1 MLGPKNKS
9 CLFSYAWAY
18 AAISLHACTNLFACV
33 SKSLCVCACASKCMR
48 IFVYAC
54 LLQSIASAKKK
65 KSRKAA
71 FVTFVDYGSV
81 DSIPLKQLLPLDQVR
96 VIKLYGYLSSR
107 CLEITAK

>member
-1 MLGPKNKS
+1 
-9 CLFSYAWAY
+9 
-18 AAISLHACTNLFACV
+18 
-33 SKSLCVCACASKCMR
+33 MR

-54 LLQSIASAKKK
+54 VLQSIASAKEK

-107 CLEITAK
+107 CLEITAKKVIKKISTTRYRKTSKHA